1 MKPAGDGMAD
11 KIRKRIPLRI
21 SLEEIKM
28 MEIGRLCIKI
38 AGRDAGKKCV
48 IIDVIDETLVMI
60 DGETRRRKC
69 NIRHLEPLKET
80 IKVSKNAA
88 HSSVVSEFK
97 KLGIE
102 IKETKPKKPV
112 EKQKPIR
119 AADRKKLAP
128 KEEKPK
134 AEKPAPQKKEG
145 KLEKAIEE

>member
-1 MKPAGDGMAD
+1 
-11 KIRKRIPLRI
+11 
-21 SLEEIKM
+21 
-28 MEIGRLCIKI
+28 
-38 AGRDAGKKCV
+38 
-48 IIDVIDETLVMI
+48 MI